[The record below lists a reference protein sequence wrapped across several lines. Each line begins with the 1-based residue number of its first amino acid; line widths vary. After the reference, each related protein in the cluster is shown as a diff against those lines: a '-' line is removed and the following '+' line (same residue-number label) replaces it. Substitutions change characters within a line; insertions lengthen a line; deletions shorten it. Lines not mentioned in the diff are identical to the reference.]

1 MRIAIAQL
9 DPVVGAFEANV
20 KKIKEAY
27 KRACSKQARLLL
39 TPELGICGYPPH
51 DLVNHPEMIERNE
64 KAVEDLRAF
73 TLQNDCALIVGHIAA
88 NPSDTGRLAQNVATV
103 LQKGQRVFRQAKT
116 LLPTYDVFDEAR
128 YFEPAQQ
135 VQLWVVDSY
144 RIAIALCE
152 DLWAHDPVLQRRIYG
167 QDPVDQY
174 REMGA
179 NLILSISA
187 SPYLWN
193 KRRRCEELHQEISKN
208 LKAPLIY
215 VNQVGATDEILF
227 DGGSFALDTKGQMS
241 GRLPIF
247 KKSFGL
253 IELKEAPGFFSEMK
267 WIAPDVTGTE
277 NESPA
282 EIEVLYRALITGIR
296 EYFERTGFKTA
307 ILGLSGGIDSSVVAV
322 LASHA
327 LGSKNVL
334 GVAMP
339 SQYSSSESLTDA
351 ELLSRNLGI
360 RFEVKPIKFSFS
372 VLSREL
378 SEGRGALAA
387 VASENLQSR
396 LRGMIL
402 MTLANHHGSLV
413 LTTGNK
419 SELAT
424 GYCTLYGD
432 LCGALAP
439 IGDVLKT
446 RVYELARYINQT
458 FENLIPERCLTK
470 APSAELRPNQTDQ
483 DTLPPYEILDAI
495 LTEYVEKNNPAFEIE
510 SILRKDHPQS
520 VFWIKDILKR
530 IEANEFKRRQAPP
543 VLKISPCPFGIGRR
557 IPIAKSWSD

>member
-1 MRIAIAQL
+1 MRIAVAQL

-39 TPELGICGYPPH
+39 TPELGVCGYPPH

-64 KAVEDLRAF
+64 KAVEDLRVF
-73 TLQNDCALIVGHIAA
+73 TQHNDCALIVGHIAA
-88 NPSDTGRLAQNVATV
+88 NPSESGRVAQNVATV

-135 VQLWVVDSY
+135 IQLWQMDQY
-144 RIAIALCE
+144 RIAIAICE

-167 QDPVDQY
+167 HDPVDHY
-174 REMGA
+174 RDMGA
-179 NLILSISA
+179 DLILSLSA

-193 KRRRCEELHQEISKN
+193 KRQRREELHQEIAKN
-208 LKAPLIY
+208 LKVPLIY

-227 DGGSFALDTKGQMS
+227 DGGSFALDTTGQMT

-253 IELKEAPGFFSEMK
+253 LEWIQGPDFFSELK
-267 WIAPDVTGTE
+267 WVAPDVAGRE
-277 NESPA
+277 SESPP
-282 EIEVLYRALITGIR
+282 EIEVLYRALTTGIR
-296 EYFERTGFKTA
+296 EYFERTSFKTA

-327 LGSKNVL
+327 LGPQNVL
-334 GVAMP
+334 GISMP
-339 SQYSSSESLTDA
+339 SQYSSPESLVDA
-351 ELLSRNLGI
+351 ELLSRHLGI

-378 SEGRGALAA
+378 SEGRGTLAS

-402 MTLANHHGSLV
+402 MTLANHYGSLV

-446 RVYELARYINQT
+446 RVYELARYINHT
-458 FENLIPERCLTK
+458 FGGLIPERCLTK
-470 APSAELRPNQTDQ
+470 APSAELRPNQTDE
-483 DTLPPYEILDAI
+483 DTLPPYEVLDAI
-495 LTEYVEKNNPAFEIE
+495 LTEYVEKNLSAFEIE
-510 SILRKDHPQS
+510 SILRADYPQS
-520 VFWIKDILKR
+520 IFWVKDILKR
-530 IEANEFKRRQAPP
+530 IELNEFKRRQAPP
-543 VLKISPCPFGIGRR
+543 VLKISSCAFGIGRR
-557 IPIAKSWSD
+557 IPIAKNWFE